1 MGRFHQHFVMEFI
14 GHYSLIYILNLKN
27 FKKWCYANTEETTT
41 LSVSQR
47 SKMLSSRGVRLSQS
61 VRTISSS
68 LRLLNSSNSPIF
80 DPSQLNPLSNTKVG
94 TGASSKLQFEIP
106 SPQNSSAPQD
116 QGQRFAAA
124 SFIASPKEDAL
135 TSRLTGVRAGR
146 TVDVYNGDTA
156 GAFRQLNSVVFS
168 NRIAQDRRNQRFHL
182 KRGKAKEIR
191 SSQRHRREFMKGFK
205 RLIEVVKDA
214 KRKGY

>member
-1 MGRFHQHFVMEFI
+1 MLLTRLG
-14 GHYSLIYILNLKN
+14 LITGQK
-27 FKKWCYANTEETTT
+27 
-41 LSVSQR
+41 
-47 SKMLSSRGVRLSQS
+47 RLMSTS
-61 VRTISSS
+61 MK
-68 LRLLNSSNSPIF
+68 LLNSSSSPIF
-80 DPSQLNPLSNTKVG
+80 DPTQLNPLSNTKKSSG
-94 TGASSKLQFEIP
+94 SSSKLQI
-106 SPQNSSAPQD
+106 NISAPE
-116 QGQRFAAA
+116 QRFAAA

-156 GAFRQLNSVVFS
+156 GAFRQLNSVVFA
-168 NRIAQDRRNQRFHL
+168 NRIAHDKRNQRYHV
-182 KRGKAKEIR
+182 KRGKAKEMR